1 MKVTVTRFESIG
13 RQRFKVKIAET
24 GVSLASIEHKGR
36 LLEVSSKLGRGRYIM
51 RDTGPVVAKMV
62 NRGMR

>member
-1 MKVTVTRFESIG
+1 MKVTVARFESIG

-24 GVSLASIEHKGR
+24 GVSLASIEHNGR

-51 RDTGPVVAKMV
+51 RDAGPAVAKMV

>member
-1 MKVTVTRFESIG
+1 MKVTVTRLESIG
-13 RQRFKVKIAET
+13 RQRCKVKIAET

-51 RDTGPVVAKMV
+51 RDTGPAVAQKT
-62 NRGMR
+62 NRGLK

>member
-1 MKVTVTRFESIG
+1 MKITVTRFESIG
-13 RQRFKVKIAET
+13 RQRFKVKIAEP

-51 RDTGPVVAKMV
+51 RDAGPAVAKMV

>member
-13 RQRFKVKIAET
+13 RQRFKVKIAEA

-51 RDTGPVVAKMV
+51 RDAGPAVAKMV

>member
-1 MKVTVTRFESIG
+1 MKVTVMRVEPIG
-13 RQRFKVKIAET
+13 RQRFKIKIAET
-24 GVSLASIEHKGR
+24 GVNLAAIEHKGR

-62 NRGMR
+62 NRGVR

>member
-1 MKVTVTRFESIG
+1 MKVTVMWVEPIG
-13 RQRFKVKIAET
+13 RQRFKVKVAET
-24 GVSLASIEHKGR
+24 GANLAAIEHKGR